1 MPPYIFE
8 TASSEAAEAA
18 EAAEVAEWLEP
29 EAAVV
34 DSLDSSD
41 EKVGVTDEEIFAV
54 EVVRG
59 VFDPDLPDGC
69 SSRLATIF
77 GSRPRLCK
85 ALESKP
91 AN

>member
-18 EAAEVAEWLEP
+18 EWLEP

-34 DSLDSSD
+34 DSLDSSV
-41 EKVGVTDEEIFAV
+41 EKVGVTDEEIFEV
-54 EVVRG
+54 EVDRG